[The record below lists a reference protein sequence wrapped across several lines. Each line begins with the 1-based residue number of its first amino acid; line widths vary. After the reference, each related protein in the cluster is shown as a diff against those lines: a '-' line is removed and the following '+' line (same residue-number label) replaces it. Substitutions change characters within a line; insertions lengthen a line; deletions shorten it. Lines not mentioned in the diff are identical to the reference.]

1 MQRIRALWMYR
12 SFIAGMVKR
21 EFQGRYT
28 RSVLGSLWAIIE
40 PLSMILVYSV
50 IFSKL
55 MAARFP
61 GFDSQW
67 AFTIYICSGIIAW
80 EFFTEVITRS
90 QNMFIEHASLL
101 KKTSFPRVT
110 LPVIALT
117 TATINFIIIFSIYL
131 CFLAIIG
138 ELPSYQLLL
147 AWIPLLI
154 IQQGIAVGL
163 GLIIGTLNV
172 FFRDIGQ
179 AMQIILRFWFWLT
192 PIVYPFAILP
202 DFVKDLVLS
211 FNPMTL
217 FIIGYHKIM
226 LYNEL
231 PVFTDFKLHFLLML
245 SLMFIGSFFFIRLSP
260 EMVDEL

>member
-1 MQRIRALWMYR
+1 MQRIHALWMYR
-12 SFIAGMVKR
+12 SFVAGMVKR

-28 RSVLGSLWAIIE
+28 RSVLGSLWAVIE

-138 ELPSYQLLL
+138 ELPSYKLLI

-154 IQQGIAVGL
+154 IQQGIAIGL

-192 PIVYPFAILP
+192 PIVYPFKILP
-202 DFVKDLVLS
+202 DFIKDLVLN
-211 FNPMTL
+211 FNPMAL
-217 FIIGYHKIM
+217 FVMSYHKIM
-226 LYNEL
+226 LYKEF
-231 PVFTDFKLHFLLML
+231 PVFSDFKLHILLML
-245 SLMFIGSFFFIRLSP
+245 SLIFIGSFFFVRLSP